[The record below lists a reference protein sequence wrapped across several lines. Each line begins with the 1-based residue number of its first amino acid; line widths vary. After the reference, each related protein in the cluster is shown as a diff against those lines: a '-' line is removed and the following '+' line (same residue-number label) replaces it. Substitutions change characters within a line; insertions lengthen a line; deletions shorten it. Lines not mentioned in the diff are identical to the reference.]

1 MKARNHEFIE
11 LLLLTILF
19 AVGTVVAIVKQHP
32 RMLLMIV
39 LTAFMVFLTFLSRFR
54 HQRKYK
60 TLHAKG
66 RRRRTTSQ
74 HT

>member
-1 MKARNHEFIE
+1 MKARNHEFVE

-19 AVGTVVAIVKQHP
+19 AAGTVVAVVKQHP
-32 RMLLMIV
+32 RLLLMII
-39 LTAFMVFLTFLSRFR
+39 LTAFMVFLTFLSQFR

-66 RRRRTTSQ
+66 RRRKVKTQ
-74 HT
+74 HN